1 MSVSLLIVRL
11 VPTLAATSPSE
22 HRAITE
28 AASFANDLERD
39 REMCVSS
46 SLGQIAY
53 PWISLRCPKGFAN
66 LTAAV
71 LVDSDP
77 TQFPVPVVPNTVT
90 FTVLGVSATVAPLIR
105 SQPA

>member
-11 VPTLAATSPSE
+11 VPTLAATSLSE

-28 AASFANDLERD
+28 ATSFANDLERD
-39 REMCVSS
+39 RESCCVLS

-77 TQFPVPVVPNTVT
+77 TQFPVPVVPNTVP
-90 FTVLGVSATVAPLIR
+90 FTVLRVSP
-105 SQPA
+105 PAR